1 MNTTIDLFTQ
11 LAIKKSQLLRN
22 SPLAFIIGSIM
33 AGAYVGIGIIL
44 ILTVAT
50 PLDPSLQKLVLGLC
64 FGIALTLVVIAGA
77 ELFTGYTLYMT
88 LGVLNQRST
97 YSDLTKTW
105 FYSWTGNLLGS
116 IFLVMLYLI
125 ASGPLLSDS
134 SLLMKIASYKINAE
148 WYQLIV
154 KGILC
159 NWLVCLAIWMS
170 KRVDSDAARCIV
182 IFWCL
187 FAFIAAGFEHSVANM
202 TLLTLA
208 YVSDTTG
215 NISVFDVVNNLTW
228 VTIGNIIGG
237 SLFVAKAYSMYSGPC
252 KQE

>member
-11 LAIKKSQLLRN
+11 LALQKSQLLKN
-22 SPLAFIIGSIM
+22 SPLAFMTGSLM

-50 PLDPSLQKLVLGLC
+50 PLDPSLQKLVLGVC

-88 LGVLNQRST
+88 LGILYQQST
-97 YSDLTKTW
+97 YTDLTKTW
-105 FYSWTGNLLGS
+105 FCSWIGNLLGS
-116 IFLVMLYLI
+116 VSLVLLYLI
-125 ASGPLLSDS
+125 ASGPLLSDN
-134 SLLMKIASYKINAE
+134 SLLMKIASYKVNAE
-148 WYQLIV
+148 WYQLIA

-202 TLLTLA
+202 TLLALA
-208 YVSDTTG
+208 YVSDTSG

-252 KQE
+252 KRE